1 MGDFDAMNEIL
12 TQVRDVIVL
21 ARQGAY
27 GDPSVQ
33 HQVTADQFRAY
44 VKAKYGLDIPF
55 DGEDTCVF
63 NIHQKLARHAC
74 GAPKKDTPADIIGY
88 GANLWACMEDARP

>member
-1 MGDFDAMNEIL
+1 MSDRDRIEEIL
-12 TQVRDVIVL
+12 SEVRDVICS

-44 VKAKYGLDIPF
+44 VKARYGLDIPF
-55 DGEDTCVF
+55 NGEDVCVF
-63 NIHQKLARHAC
+63 NIHQKIARHGC

-88 GANLWACMEDARP
+88 GANLWACMESQ